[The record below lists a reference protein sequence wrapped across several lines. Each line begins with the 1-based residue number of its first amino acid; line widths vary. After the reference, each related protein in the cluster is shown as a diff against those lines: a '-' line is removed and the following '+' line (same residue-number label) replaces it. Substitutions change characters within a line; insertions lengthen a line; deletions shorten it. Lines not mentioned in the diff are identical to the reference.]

1 MHLNNINNLEQSKKN
16 NLFNNINN
24 YFIQID
30 YFDEK
35 GTKKYNDNIPLK
47 YVLSQK
53 TLNKNNIDPGGGY
66 RPPQD
71 QFMFLIY
78 FIFV

>member
-1 MHLNNINNLEQSKKN
+1 MHLNNINNLESSKKN
-16 NLFNNINN
+16 NLFDNINH

-47 YVLSQK
+47 YVLNQK
-53 TLNKNNIDPGGGY
+53 TLNKTKSN
-66 RPPQD
+66 
-71 QFMFLIY
+71 
-78 FIFV
+78 

>member
-47 YVLSQK
+47 YVLNQK
-53 TLNKNNIDPGGGY
+53 TLNKTKSN
-66 RPPQD
+66 
-71 QFMFLIY
+71 
-78 FIFV
+78 

>member
-1 MHLNNINNLEQSKKN
+1 MHLNNINNLEPSKKN
-16 NLFNNINN
+16 NLFDNINN

-47 YVLSQK
+47 YVLNQK
-53 TLNKNNIDPGGGY
+53 TLNKTKSN
-66 RPPQD
+66 
-71 QFMFLIY
+71 
-78 FIFV
+78 

>member
-1 MHLNNINNLEQSKKN
+1 MHLNNINNLKPSKKN

-47 YVLSQK
+47 YVLNQK
-53 TLNKNNIDPGGGY
+53 TLNNTKSN
-66 RPPQD
+66 
-71 QFMFLIY
+71 
-78 FIFV
+78 

>member
-1 MHLNNINNLEQSKKN
+1 MNYICNCKKN
-16 NLFNNINN
+16 NLFDNINN

-47 YVLSQK
+47 YVLNQK
-53 TLNKNNIDPGGGY
+53 TLNKTKSN
-66 RPPQD
+66 
-71 QFMFLIY
+71 
-78 FIFV
+78 